1 MTWLG
6 LDASGSHA
14 GLAVLAADGTVLH
27 KVFAPLR
34 PGLIETL
41 PPLLEQAMLEEAA
54 REHAIT
60 NIAVGIGPGS
70 FTGLRTSIA
79 LAQGFAAGSGIPLWG
94 VPADA
99 AYAIAFPQLHRPLWV
114 VLRARRNR
122 LFLLR
127 DGIAQACADAD
138 IPRPAGAIALAG
150 DEAAATA
157 ARLAARGA
165 DVLLTNA
172 RAIDPVWTVRA
183 AQARA
188 AAGLAPLPA
197 LPAYIDPP
205 EAKLPA
211 AGLRPAPR

>member
-1 MTWLG
+1 VSWLA

-14 GLAVLAADGTVLH
+14 GLAVLADDGTVLH

-41 PPLLEQAMLEEAA
+41 PLLLDQAAKA
-54 REHAIT
+54 YDIT
-60 NIAVGIGPGS
+60 NIAVGTGPGS
-70 FTGLRTSIA
+70 FTGLRTSIS
-79 LAQGFAAGSGIPLWG
+79 LAQGYAAAAQIPLWG
-94 VPADA
+94 IPSDA
-99 AYAIAFPQLHRPLWV
+99 AYAIPFPQLHRPLWV
-114 VLRARRNR
+114 TIRARKGR

-127 DGIAQACADAD
+127 DGTAEAHADAD
-138 IPRPAGAIALAG
+138 IPRPGFPVALAG
-150 DEAAATA
+150 DAAPETT

-172 RAIDPVWTVRA
+172 RAIDPVWVARA
-183 AQARA
+183 AISRA

-197 LPAYIDPP
+197 QPAYIDPP

-211 AGLRPAPR
+211 GGLRPAPL